1 MSLLKKSIVFS
12 VFIIAMSGCGLKGDL
27 YMPEAQPQVV
37 DSTPLAE
44 SSEDSSEETTNSI
57 GENSETTEEVVQ
69 PE

>member
-37 DSTPLAE
+37 DSTPLDE
-44 SSEDSSEETTNSI
+44 SSEAVTNI
-57 GENSETTEEVVQ
+57 PDENIETTEEVVQ